1 MRTTVTID
9 DDVLSVAR
17 ALAERNG
24 VSVGRA
30 LSELARRG
38 FRTRAALDHHK
49 RERGSVF
56 SVDPDAGPI
65 TSEDVHRSLRDWP

>member
-17 ALAERNG
+17 ALAKRNG

-38 FRTRAALDHHK
+38 FRMGAAVARRK
-49 RERGSVF
+49 RERGTVF

-65 TSEDVHRSLRDWP
+65 TNEDTRGSLSDWP

>member
-38 FRTRAALDHHK
+38 FRTGAAAQRQRQRA
-49 RERGSVF
+49 SVF
-56 SVDPDAGPI
+56 AVDPDAGPI
-65 TSEDVHRSLRDWP
+65 TNEDVHRSLGDWP